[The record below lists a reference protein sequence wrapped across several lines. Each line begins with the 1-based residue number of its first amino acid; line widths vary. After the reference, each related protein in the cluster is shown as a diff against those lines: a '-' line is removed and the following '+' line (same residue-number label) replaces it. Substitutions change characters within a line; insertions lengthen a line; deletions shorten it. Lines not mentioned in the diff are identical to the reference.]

1 MMKMVETTETDQSL
15 LDGWAA
21 AAILAVG
28 AGAFVLGLVTTLN
41 EASMGFSDFLAFDDD
56 VGPLSGKTVIAAI
69 AYGVSL
75 VGLGLLWRG
84 RQVALRLVLV
94 TAVVLLFLGLLGTFP
109 PFFEAFAD

>member
-1 MMKMVETTETDQSL
+1 MTMVETTETEPSL

-21 AAILAVG
+21 AALLAVG
-28 AGAFVLGLVTTLN
+28 VGAFVLGLMTTLN
-41 EASMGFSDFLAFDDD
+41 EASTDINDFLAFDDD
-56 VGPLSGKTVIAAI
+56 VGPLSGKTVIAAS

-84 RQVALRLVLV
+84 RQIALRPVLV
-94 TAVVLLFLGLLGTFP
+94 ASVVLLLLGLLGTFP

>member
-1 MMKMVETTETDQSL
+1 MMMAETTETERTL
-15 LDGWAA
+15 IDGWAA
-21 AAILAVG
+21 AALLAVG
-28 AGAFVLGLVTTLN
+28 AGAFVLGVVTTLN
-41 EASMGFSDFLAFDDD
+41 EASTGFSDFLAFDNE

-84 RQVALRLVLV
+84 RQIPLRPVLV
-94 TAVVLLFLGLLGTFP
+94 TAVVLLLLGLLGTFP

>member
-1 MMKMVETTETDQSL
+1 MTMVETTETEQNL
-15 LDGWAA
+15 VDGWAA
-21 AAILAVG
+21 AALLAVG

-41 EASMGFSDFLAFDDD
+41 EASMGFSDFLAFDED
-56 VGPLSGKTVIAAI
+56 VGPLSGKTVIAVA

-84 RQVALRLVLV
+84 REIALRPVLV
-94 TAVVLLFLGLLGTFP
+94 TAVVLLLLGLLGTFP